1 MRTLAY
7 IANRPDWMDQAQGWR
22 DKTKAL
28 EERLS
33 DVLHERLTARFVDRR
48 TTALMRALN
57 VRSDTVAGVADD
69 GEVTVEG
76 EVVGHLEGV
85 HFTPDAG
92 GSALADR
99 ALRQAATRAVGPEI
113 ARRLG
118 KLAAEADEAFSVIPN
133 PRAGG
138 GDVLWN
144 GALTARIVN
153 DDPFAPRVRLLG
165 DLGPV
170 PTRERAQ
177 RRIEAWLASEA
188 GRALRELRRLRQA
201 VDSGALTG
209 LPRGL
214 AFRLIEA
221 GGVIPRGDVER
232 DLAALSQHERR
243 TVKTFAIRVGAHSVW
258 LPGALKPRAR
268 LLAQAFVT
276 EPFRPGGEALLP
288 LPSPAPSPRALA
300 AFGRRAVGSW
310 SAPVET
316 LERFAELSRAAGK
329 APLPPEA
336 LSELGWTAEQ
346 AKQVQAALRLP
357 RADKAPRPGHPAPPP
372 KDSPFAALAQLT
384 QPPAPPRRKRRP
396 RRKAASA

>member
-1 MRTLAY
+1 
-7 IANRPDWMDQAQGWR
+7 
-22 DKTKAL
+22 
-28 EERLS
+28 
-33 DVLHERLTARFVDRR
+33 
-48 TTALMRALN
+48 
-57 VRSDTVAGVADD
+57 
-69 GEVTVEG
+69 
-76 EVVGHLEGV
+76 
-85 HFTPDAG
+85 
-92 GSALADR
+92 
-99 ALRQAATRAVGPEI
+99 VGPDI

-133 PRAGG
+133 PRSGG
-138 GDVLWN
+138 GDVLWK
-144 GALTARIVN
+144 GALTARILN

-170 PTRERAQ
+170 PARERAQ

-221 GGVIPRGDVER
+221 GGVIPRADVER

-243 TVKTFAIRVGAHSVW
+243 TVKTFAIRVGVHSVW
-258 LPGALKPRAR
+258 LPGTLKPRAR
-268 LLAQAFVT
+268 LLAQAFVV
-276 EPFRPGGEALLP
+276 EAFRPDGEALLP
-288 LPSPAPSPRALA
+288 LASPAPSPRALS

-310 SAPVET
+310 TAPVEA
-316 LERFAELSRAAGK
+316 LERFAELSRTAGK
-329 APLPPEA
+329 APLADEA
-336 LSELGWTAEQ
+336 LTELGWTAEQ
-346 AKQVQAALRLP
+346 AKQVQTALRLP
-357 RADKAPRPGHPAPPP
+357 RADKAPRPGKPAPPP

-384 QPPAPPRRKRRP
+384 RPPAPAPAPSRRKRRP

>member
-1 MRTLAY
+1 
-7 IANRPDWMDQAQGWR
+7 
-22 DKTKAL
+22 
-28 EERLS
+28 
-33 DVLHERLTARFVDRR
+33 
-48 TTALMRALN
+48 MRALN
-57 VRSDTVAGVADD
+57 VRSDTLAGVADD

-118 KLAAEADEAFSVIPN
+118 RLAAEADEGFSVIPN

-138 GDVLWN
+138 GDVLWQ
-144 GALTARIVN
+144 GALTARIIN
-153 DDPFAPRVRLLG
+153 DYPFAPRVRLLG

-170 PTRERAQ
+170 PARERAQ
-177 RRIEAWLASEA
+177 RRIEAWLASDA
-188 GRALRELRRLRQA
+188 GRSLRELRRLRQA

-221 GGVIPRGDVER
+221 GGVIPRADVER

-243 TVKTFAIRVGAHSVW
+243 TVKTFAIRIGAHSVW

-268 LLAQAFVT
+268 ALAQAFVV
-276 EPFRPGGEALLP
+276 EPFRPSGEGLIP
-288 LPSPAPSPRALA
+288 LPVPAPSPRALA

-316 LERFAELSRAAGK
+316 LERFADLSRVAGK
-329 APLPPEA
+329 APLPDEA
-336 LSELGWTAEQ
+336 LTELGWTVEQ

-357 RADKAPRPGHPAPPP
+357 RADKPARPGQPTVPP
-372 KDSPFAALAQLT
+372 KDSPFAVLAQRT

-396 RRKAASA
+396 RRKAAAT